1 MILLDT
7 NIVSDTVRVRPNPKV
22 QAWINTH
29 DAASLWISAVTIAE
43 LRVGIELMDDG
54 RKKSELR
61 LAIDRAIHLFGR
73 QCAPFDA
80 LAANEFAR
88 IVAARKR
95 IGRPIEALDAQIAA
109 VAITT
114 GFSLATLDLRGFEKI
129 DGLTVIDPS
138 A

>member
-7 NIVSDTVRVRPNPKV
+7 SIVSDLVKVRPNPKV
-22 QAWINTH
+22 ETWIGAH
-29 DAASLWISAVTIAE
+29 DAGVLWISAVTVAE

-61 LAIDRAIHLFGR
+61 LAIDRALMLFGR

-80 LAANEFAR
+80 LAAGEFAR
-88 IVAARKR
+88 IVAARRR
-95 IGRPIEALDAQIAA
+95 IGRPIEALDAQHAA
-109 VAITT
+109 VALST
-114 GFSLATLDLRGFEKI
+114 GFSLATLNTKDFEGI
-129 DGLTVIDPS
+129 EGLKLVDPG